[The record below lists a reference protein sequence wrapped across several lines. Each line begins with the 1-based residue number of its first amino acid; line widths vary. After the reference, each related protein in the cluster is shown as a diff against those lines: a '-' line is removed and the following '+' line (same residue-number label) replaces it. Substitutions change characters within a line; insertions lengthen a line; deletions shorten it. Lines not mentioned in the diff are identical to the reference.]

1 MTGRGHSSSG
11 RERGRVIRHRKARA
25 SGPFHEQREGR
36 VKETFLRI
44 ERFTSGLAMA
54 GACLML
60 VVASVLGMF
69 QIVTRFILEQPAEW
83 SEILIRLALI
93 WMVFLGIP
101 AAFRQG
107 AMVSVDVVYR
117 TVPPSLRR
125 GLDWVVAFAALLL
138 VGVILWWGWDYA
150 QRGRVQ
156 SMAGLESISMFWG
169 YLALPVGALFSILGV
184 IGNLIDPKREE
195 LETAQ

>member
-1 MTGRGHSSSG
+1 
-11 RERGRVIRHRKARA
+11 
-25 SGPFHEQREGR
+25 

-60 VVASVLGMF
+60 VIASTLGMF
-69 QIVTRFILEQPAEW
+69 QIITRFVLEQPAEW
-83 SEILIRLALI
+83 SEILIRLSLI

-107 AMVSVDVVYR
+107 AMVSVDVLYR
-117 TVPPSLRR
+117 WSPPRIKR
-125 GLDWVVAFAALLL
+125 VLDWVVAIAALALI
-138 VGVILWWGWDYA
+138 GVILWWGWDYA

-169 YLALPVGALFSILGV
+169 YLALPVGALFCIVGI
-184 IGNLIDPKREE
+184 IGNLLDPQRLE

>member
-1 MTGRGHSSSG
+1 
-11 RERGRVIRHRKARA
+11 
-25 SGPFHEQREGR
+25 

-44 ERFTSGLAMA
+44 ERVTSAAAMA
-54 GACLML
+54 GACFML
-60 VVASVLGMF
+60 VAASVLGMF

-117 TVPPSLRR
+117 SVPAGARR
-125 GLDWVVAFAALLL
+125 ALDWIVALAALVL
-138 VGVILWWGWDYA
+138 VLVILWWGWDYA
-150 QRGRVQ
+150 VRGRVQ

-184 IGNLIDPKREE
+184 IANLLDPKREE